1 MLALLPHPMALRRT
15 GLSVTSITTCWGPDV
30 FSQTAEYAIRAMIEI
45 ATRPDGK
52 PVLSADLADALG
64 IPPQYLSKLLQ
75 SLVRTRI
82 LKSVRGRQGGFSL
95 VKSASTVKL
104 RDIIEPFDDLRKY
117 EECILGQPVCNE
129 AGACPLHD
137 FWSVV
142 RQQYLDE
149 LSTKSLQDLADYQ
162 LDKLHTMNA
171 GLFRRVG
178 AVPGKQTVKDQKAE
192 QK

>member
-1 MLALLPHPMALRRT
+1 M
-15 GLSVTSITTCWGPDV
+15 
-30 FSQTAEYAIRAMIEI
+30 FSQTSEYAIRALIEI
-45 ATRPDGK
+45 ATRPTEG
-52 PVLSADLADALG
+52 PVLSADLAKALG
-64 IPPQYLSKLLQ
+64 IPAQYLSKLLQ
-75 SLVRTRI
+75 SLVRTRV

-95 VKSASTVKL
+95 AKSASSIKL
-104 RDIIEPFDDLRKY
+104 RDIIAPFEDLRKY

-142 RQQYLDE
+142 REQYVQQ
-149 LSTKSLQDLADYQ
+149 LSTKTLQDLADYQ

-178 AVPGKQTVKDQKAE
+178 SVPGKQAVKDQKAE
-192 QK
+192 QKSD

>member
-1 MLALLPHPMALRRT
+1 
-15 GLSVTSITTCWGPDV
+15 
-30 FSQTAEYAIRAMIEI
+30 MIEI

-52 PVLSADLADALG
+52 PVLSADLASALG
-64 IPPQYLSKLLQ
+64 IPGQYLSKLLQ

-95 VKSASTVKL
+95 AKSASAIKL

-142 RQQYLDE
+142 RKEYLDQ
-149 LSTKSLQDLADYQ
+149 LSAKTLLDLADFQ

-178 AVPGKQTVKDQKAE
+178 SVPGKQTIKDLKAE